1 MWVNLQLPFLCLD
14 GGWRWRW
21 RSRGNERESISR
33 GGGMKTKK
41 EHWRGGGGG
50 VQAML
55 DLQGWPQ
62 QLILCVSFG

>member
-21 RSRGNERESISR
+21 WSRGNERESISR

-62 QLILCVSFG
+62 

>member
-1 MWVNLQLPFLCLD
+1 MGD
-14 GGWRWRW
+14 GGGDGDPEVM
-21 RSRGNERESISR
+21 RGNLLAEE
-33 GGGMKTKK
+33 GGMKTKK